1 MYLGVVGRPKTV
13 GGRHFN
19 GRILMERVSRT
30 KKVSKLTKHTR
41 FLTDALVNHEIKLGS
56 WRKYHSPGVTTVD
69 AMVEHMVGGFQLDN
83 EVGDRLK
90 FHYEDWTQGSKK
102 TKK

>member
-1 MYLGVVGRPKTV
+1 
-13 GGRHFN
+13 
-19 GRILMERVSRT
+19 MERVSRT
-30 KKVSKLTKHTR
+30 KKVAKLTKHTR

-69 AMVEHMVGGFQLDN
+69 AMVEYMVEGFQLDDK
-83 EVGDRLK
+83 VGDRLK

-102 TKK
+102 TKTKKEVEGFRCVGSREDS